1 MRWNQKTQLFIYT
14 FIFMLFFVQRS
25 QADCL
30 NCTTLD
36 FGKKIEMNLILPML
50 EMSMKD
56 KIAYIQ
62 SFNIEVYRVMDPEAG
77 PITLGFLPYAPK
89 EKISSKFLKL
99 FEEGVI
105 GLYMTPT
112 NSMYRVQSPTI
123 LLSES
128 TDHWT
133 VVHEFSH
140 FLFDRAR
147 MMYDSTRES
156 VLVLKSEDAQ
166 EDFFEAK
173 EVFKMFDGFRD
184 EGHKE
189 HLIRSFI
196 LYAKMQILF
205 IKSCEYEETTIEKF
219 IRTLYEVKKPRG
231 FDDSHFDRSTRY
243 IKSTSS
249 KGHEMLTFI
258 LEDCELWNRT
268 LTGKDQTLIDD
279 LATTCQSAKAL
290 KDEGHRVVKGLELE

>member
-1 MRWNQKTQLFIYT
+1 MHLNKKNQFYIYIL
-14 FIFMLFFVQRS
+14 IFVLFFTQRS
-25 QADCL
+25 QADCVS
-30 NCTTLD
+30 CTTLD

-50 EMSMKD
+50 EMSMKE

-62 SFNIEVYRVMDPEAG
+62 SFNVDVYRVADPEAEVV
-77 PITLGFLPYAPK
+77 TLAFLPYAPK
-89 EKISSKFLKL
+89 EKISAKFLKL

-123 LLSES
+123 LLSEGA
-128 TDHWT
+128 DHWT
-133 VVHEFSH
+133 VIHEFSH

-156 VLVLKSEDAQ
+156 VFVLKSEDAQ

-184 EGHKE
+184 EQHKE
-189 HLIRSFI
+189 HLVHSFI

-205 IKSCEYEETTIEKF
+205 VRSCEYEETTIEKF
-219 IRTLYEVKKPRG
+219 IRTLYEVKKPVG
-231 FDDSHFDRSTRY
+231 FEDTHFERSTRY

-249 KGHEMLTFI
+249 KGHEMLGFI

-268 LTGKDQTLIDD
+268 LTEKDQSLIGD
-279 LATTCQSAKAL
+279 LRAVCQSAKVL
-290 KDEGHRVVKGLELE
+290 KEEGHQVVRGLELE